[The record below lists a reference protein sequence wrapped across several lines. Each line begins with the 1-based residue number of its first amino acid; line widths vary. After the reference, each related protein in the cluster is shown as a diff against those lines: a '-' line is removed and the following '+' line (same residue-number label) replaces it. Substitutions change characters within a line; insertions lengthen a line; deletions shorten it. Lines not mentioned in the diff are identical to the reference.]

1 MTRNQQPTPATIEA
15 CAIPFRN
22 TELKLWGDRDSGQ
35 VNDWIYASSDKIH
48 QIVLSLP
55 PGKLFRH
62 SERYRTIFGADE
74 LYYVISGTL
83 VLANPQ
89 TGEVQRLEK
98 GEVLYFHPDTWHH
111 GFSQGSEELRVL
123 EFFAPPPATGSSQ
136 AYAQTKP
143 NLSTT
148 RYTQNQWLG
157 RWPMAAEEGRESFTL
172 KRILPQDILWR
183 IEGEEH
189 QIVVGIL
196 MSTDKLT
203 VGYVEL
209 LPGQSSDPRL
219 HGGDMSLYVLDGR
232 LNALLP
238 ELESQGNWFQMEAAD
253 GFYVPVDT
261 PYQYFNMSDDVVK
274 FVFGVAPR
282 YLPGGNS

>member
-1 MTRNQQPTPATIEA
+1 MTTNRLPTPLATDA
-15 CAIPFRN
+15 CAIPFES
-22 TELKLWGDRDSGQ
+22 TKLKLWGDSDSGR
-35 VNDWIYASSDKIH
+35 VNDWIYVTSDKIH
-48 QIVLSLP
+48 QIVFSLP
-55 PGKLFRH
+55 PGSLFRH
-62 SERYRTIFGADE
+62 SDRQRTIFGADE

-98 GEVLYFHPDTWHH
+98 GGVLYFHPDTWHH

-123 EFFAPPPATGSSQ
+123 EFFAPPPPATSQ

-143 NLSTT
+143 YLSTP
-148 RYTQNQWLG
+148 RYSQDQWLG
-157 RWPMAAEEGRESFTL
+157 RWPTAADEARKDFAL
-172 KRILPQDILWR
+172 RRVFPQDVLWR

-196 MSTDKLT
+196 MSTDSLT

-209 LPGQSSDPRL
+209 LPGQTSDARV
-219 HGGDMSLYVLDGR
+219 HGGDVSLYVLEGR
-232 LNALLP
+232 LNVLLP
-238 ELESQGNWFQMEAAD
+238 EGESQGNWFQMEAAD
-253 GFYVPVDT
+253 GFYVPAGIT
-261 PYQYFNMSDDVVK
+261 YRYFNMSDQVTK

-282 YLPGGNS
+282 YLPADGA